1 MKIECSSCHKKYNI
15 PDEKLPKDKSISL
28 KCPACQNLI
37 TINPPAQ
44 APPINTLPEGEA
56 LKKAIVKGVKDLPP
70 MPQVI
75 HKARKVMA
83 DPNSS
88 FQDLAIVLVTD
99 QAIAAKVLKIANSP
113 FYGLSGTVSTIQQAS
128 VVLGQ
133 KTLNEIL
140 TMASASQLLDKPMPG
155 YGMDPGEFW
164 RHSLLVAFGARIIT
178 GRAKPHLAEDA
189 FAAGLTHDAGKLALE
204 PYVAERKEMF
214 RRLAS
219 GGMSFLEAEKAILGF
234 DHCEIASEVCKSW
247 KMPEN
252 ITTAIRYHH
261 YPSRSEGDFLSY
273 ALHIADTLALNCS
286 LDFSFDDVE
295 SSFEDG
301 ALEFLDLTQ
310 EEALKIEALML
321 ESVQKTTET
330 IQAE

>member
-1 MKIECSSCHKKYNI
+1 MKIECSGCHKKYNI
-15 PDEKLPKDKSISL
+15 PDEKLPKNKSISL
-28 KCPACQNLI
+28 KCPACQTLI
-37 TINPPAQ
+37 TIAPPAVDNTAGKQ
-44 APPINTLPEGEA
+44 AAGEA
-56 LKKAIVKGVKDLPP
+56 LQKAIVKGIKDLPP

-83 DPNSS
+83 NPNSS

-113 FYGLSGTVSTIQQAS
+113 FYGLSGTVSTIQQAA

-140 TMASASQLLDKPMPG
+140 TMASTSQLLDKPMPG
-155 YGMDPGEFW
+155 YGMDPGELW

-178 GRAKPHLAEDA
+178 GRIKPHLAEDA

-204 PYVAERKEMF
+204 PYVAERLEIF
-214 RRLAS
+214 RRLRAER
-219 GGMSFLEAEKAILGF
+219 GLSFLEAEKAVLGF
-234 DHCEIASEVCKSW
+234 DHCEIAGEVCKSW

-252 ITTAIRYHH
+252 ITNAIRFHH
-261 YPSRSEGDFLSY
+261 YPSKSGGDHLAY
-273 ALHIADTLALNCS
+273 ALHVADTLALNCS
-286 LDFSFDDVE
+286 LDFSMDELEVH
-295 SSFEDG
+295 FEEG
-301 ALEFLDLTQ
+301 ALDFLNMTQ
-310 EEALKIEALML
+310 EDSLKIEAMML

-330 IQAE
+330 IQQ